1 MARRRTKIEIETG
14 RMERARN
21 LLQLVVDGH
30 REGVATIEGVA
41 FISSAIMTI
50 AMLER
55 EIGRRLTGGLSD
67 LELAHRDI
75 SPTPR

>member
-1 MARRRTKIEIETG
+1 MSRRRSKLEIETG
-14 RMERARN
+14 RIECARN

-30 REGVATIEGVA
+30 RKGVATPEGVA
-41 FISSAIMTI
+41 FISNAIMTI

-75 SPTPR
+75 SPTPK